1 MQRIAITPRPGWQ
14 KKVERLGLLW
24 HTADGQPYWNE
35 SAYYRFNAGQ
45 IDEIEAATAELYKL
59 CLQAGQHIID
69 DRLLPQFGIPDHAVP
84 LIERAWEEEPPA
96 LNHGRFDLGYD
107 GRNPPKMFE
116 YNCDTPTALFEAAV
130 VQWSWKEE
138 VFPADDQF
146 TSLHDKLIAKW
157 HDIGPYLRSKLV
169 HFTHVD
175 DPAAEDTLTVTYLR
189 DLAEQAGL
197 RSQPIFI
204 HDVGWDARRRRLVD
218 LDDRPIDVLFHLYPW
233 EWLLQEKFGCHVG
246 DCYDQM
252 QWIEPVWKML
262 WSNKALLA
270 VLWQLFPDHP
280 NLLPAHIE
288 PGPAASA
295 GNGRWTGEGASY
307 VRKPFLGREGCNLTV
322 VKDGRT
328 VVETG
333 GNYGREGYVYQ
344 QLYELLDFNGIRPVI
359 GSWIVDGEP
368 AGMGIR
374 EGGVVT
380 GNTGQFVPHVF
391 SRR

>member
-1 MQRIAITPRPGWQ
+1 MQRVAIAPRPAWQ
-14 KKVERLGLLW
+14 RKVERLGLLW
-24 HTADGQPYWNE
+24 HTAGGQPYWNE
-35 SAYYRFNAGQ
+35 SAYYRFTADQ
-45 IDEIEAATAELYKL
+45 IDELESATAALYQL
-59 CLQAGQHIID
+59 CLQAGQHVID
-69 DRLLPQFGIPDHAVP
+69 HGLLPRFGVPEHVVP

-130 VQWSWKEE
+130 AQWSWKEE
-138 VFPADDQF
+138 VLPDDDQF
-146 TSLHDKLIAKW
+146 NSLHDKLIAKW
-157 HDIGPYLRSKLV
+157 RDIGPCLRSELV
-169 HFTHVD
+169 HFSHVD
-175 DPAAEDTLTVTYLR
+175 DRAGEDTLTVTYLR

-204 HDVGWDARRRRLVD
+204 QDIGWDARRRRFVD
-218 LDDRPIDVLFHLYPW
+218 LDGRPIDVLFHLYPW
-233 EWLLQEKFGCHVG
+233 EWLVNEEFGRHVG

-280 NLLPAHIE
+280 NLLPAHFE
-288 PGPAASA
+288 PHG
-295 GNGRWTGEGASY
+295 TSY
-307 VRKPFLGREGCNLTV
+307 VRKPLLGREGANLTV
-322 VKDGRT
+322 VRDGRT

-333 GNYGREGYVYQ
+333 GNYGREGYIYQ
-344 QLYELLDFNGIRPVI
+344 QLYELLDCNGVRPVI
-359 GSWIVDGEP
+359 GSWTVDGEP
-368 AGMGIR
+368 AGIGIR
-374 EGGVVT
+374 EGGLVT
-380 GNTGQFVPHVF
+380 GNTGQFVPHAF